1 MIRQKITFVLVFT
14 FLLTTSMF
22 SQTRSKTTIVENVNA
37 TKAGLFHGLNK
48 TGDTI
53 VLKSNKDIYRF
64 TFLFHNKKESIMM
77 DLGSKEAKIPLHHF
91 NVGRYTVVAYRE
103 DAVYPISLNRIQ
115 DIEKPEDAVADLEE
129 DVLRAS
135 LSKDEQRKRNITPR
149 ASINKDTRL
158 ASATIEEDEISFEEK
173 LAKERKLVVL
183 RQREYNARIKREV
196 EAKSMKEQ
204 VFAQAEANK
213 KVLEQEKLAKQ
224 EAQREAK
231 RLTIKEKEANTVAAR
246 YKRNQRILK
255 QHAATLASSK
265 KKVDT
270 KEVKYNISEINNNSL
285 EKQTR
290 EEYRKEN
297 LRPNGLPYED

>member
-1 MIRQKITFVLVFT
+1 MIRQKITLVLVFT

-37 TKAGLFHGLNK
+37 TKAGLIHGLNK

-115 DIEKPEDAVADLEE
+115 DIAKPTNAVTDLEE

-135 LSKDEQRKRNITPR
+135 LSKEEQRKRSITPR

-213 KVLEQEKLAKQ
+213 KVSEQKRLAKQ
-224 EAQREAK
+224 EAK
-231 RLTIKEKEANTVAAR
+231 RHEIKEKEANTVAAR

-290 EEYRKEN
+290 EEYRKQN